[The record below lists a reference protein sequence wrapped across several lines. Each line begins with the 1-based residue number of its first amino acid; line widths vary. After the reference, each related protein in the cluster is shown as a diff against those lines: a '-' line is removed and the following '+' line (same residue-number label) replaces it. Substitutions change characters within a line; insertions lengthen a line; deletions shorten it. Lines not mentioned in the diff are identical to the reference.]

1 MATLSYQVTYGDWSG
16 TINLNYDI
24 SYDPATNK
32 STITFGQC
40 SAVYSSRADYQTTTD
55 TNITVKAGDNTES
68 SFTATLK
75 TSGYGT
81 GGAVTFTGTPSPASI
96 VVQHSAGAG
105 AKTVTISGSTT
116 AAVRP
121 YSGSSLVYAEGSGS
135 TTVTSTTLYTLTKSA
150 GSGSTITV
158 DNTTTGETNLASGA
172 LIAAG
177 SSLKITF
184 GVSTGYELDTHTVNG
199 STFASGNTH
208 TVAGNVSVVATA
220 TRKSYTL
227 TLTTDGH
234 CTLTVERSGTALSDG
249 DTIYHGDEL
258 AITFAAASGYKLKTA
273 TLNGGAITS
282 PASHTVTGAV
292 VIIISTS
299 PLGFVY
305 RDNGT
310 EIVACEVYRD
320 NGTEIVRCRFY
331 RDNGTEI
338 VPC

>member
-24 SYDPATNK
+24 TYDPATNK

-55 TNITVKAGDNTES
+55 TNITIKAGDNTDS
-68 SFTATLK
+68 SVTATLK

-81 GGAVTFTGTPSPASI
+81 GGTVTFTGTPSPASL

-121 YSGSSLVYAEGSGS
+121 YSGSSLVYAGGSGS
-135 TTVTSTTLYTLTKSA
+135 TTVTSTTLFTLTKSA

-184 GVSTGYELDTHTVNG
+184 GVSTGYELGTHTVNG
-199 STFASGNTH
+199 STFASGNIH

-220 TRKSYTL
+220 ARKSYTL

-234 CTLTVERSGTALSDG
+234 CALTVERSGTALSNG
-249 DTIYHGDEL
+249 ATIYHGDVL
-258 AITFAAASGYKLKTA
+258 TVTFAPVSGYKLKTA

-282 PASHTVTGAV
+282 PAAHTVTGAV
-292 VIIISTS
+292 AIIIATS

-320 NGTEIVRCRFY
+320 TGTEIVRCRFY